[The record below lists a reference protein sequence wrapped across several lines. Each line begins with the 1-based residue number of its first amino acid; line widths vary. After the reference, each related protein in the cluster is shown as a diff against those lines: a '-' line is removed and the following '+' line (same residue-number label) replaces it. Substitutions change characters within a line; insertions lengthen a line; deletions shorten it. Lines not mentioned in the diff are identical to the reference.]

1 MDQQTIIP
9 LVDAYHRRLAVV
21 DTRFVR
27 FLHDKVN
34 WSSRLIG
41 IRGSRGTGKTTL
53 LLQHIKRTFE
63 RVDDALWISLDNLWF
78 KTHSLPDLVEFLYS
92 RGLRYLFVDEVHK
105 YPDWTI
111 VLKNLYD
118 SYPDLNI
125 VYTGSSMLEIDHSK
139 SDLSRR
145 QSLYTLPVMSF
156 REFLSISSALEVSP
170 VSLEDLLSDH
180 VSLAMELTPQV
191 TILQLF
197 DEYLSQGCYP
207 FYIEAGEEY
216 LLRLAAIATL
226 VIESDMPAVES
237 VSYSTIEKTKK
248 LLAIISQSVP
258 MVPNV
263 SRLAS
268 ALESTRD
275 SCLRMLH
282 ALERAQ
288 IISTLTK
295 APKSYKRLSSPDKI
309 FLGNTNLMAALGN
322 KVDLGN
328 RRETF
333 FNNQLQVIGDVTI
346 PAKRDF
352 FVNGKYLFEVGGA
365 GKTFDQIQDEP
376 SSFLAVDDVEIG
388 SGSRIP
394 LWMFGLLY

>member
-9 LVDAYHRRLAVV
+9 LVDVYHRRLAVV
-21 DTRFVR
+21 EMGFVR
-27 FLHDKVN
+27 FLHDKIN

-41 IRGSRGTGKTTL
+41 IRGSRVTGKTTL

-63 RVDDALWISLDNLWF
+63 SVDDALWVSLDNLWF
-78 KTHSLPDLVEFLYS
+78 KTHTLPDLVEFLYS

-111 VLKNLYD
+111 VLKNIYD

-156 REFLSISSALEVSP
+156 REFLSLSMALEVP
-170 VSLEDLLSDH
+170 ALSLEDLLRDH
-180 VSLAMELTPQV
+180 VSLAMDLTPRV

-197 DEYLSQGCYP
+197 DDYLRRGCYP
-207 FYIEAGEEY
+207 FFLEAGEEY
-216 LLRLAAIATL
+216 LLRLAAVATL

-237 VSYSTIEKTKK
+237 VSYTTIEKTKK
-248 LLAIISQSVP
+248 LLAIIAQSVP

-263 SRLAS
+263 SRLVAS
-268 ALESTRD
+268 LESTRD
-275 SCLRMLH
+275 SCLRMLQ

-295 APKSYKRLSSPDKI
+295 APKSYKRLTSPDKI
-309 FLGNTNLMAALGN
+309 YLGNTNLMAALGT

-328 RRETF
+328 KRETF
-333 FNNQLQVIGDVTI
+333 FNNQLQVIGNVTM
-346 PAKRDF
+346 PAKGDF
-352 FVNGKYLFEVGGA
+352 LVDGKYLFEVGGS
-365 GKTFDQIQDEP
+365 GKTFDQIKDEP
-376 SSFLAVDDVEIG
+376 NSFLAVDDVEIG

-394 LWMFGLLY
+394 LWIFGLLY

>member
-1 MDQQTIIP
+1 MDQQTILP
-9 LVDAYHRRLAVV
+9 LVDVYHRRLAVL
-21 DTRFVR
+21 DMGFVR
-27 FLHDKVN
+27 FMHDKIN

-63 RVDDALWISLDNLWF
+63 SVDDALWVSLDNLWF
-78 KTHSLPDLVEFLYS
+78 KTHTLPDLVEFLYS

-105 YPDWTI
+105 YTDWTI
-111 VLKNLYD
+111 VLKNIYD

-125 VYTGSSMLEIDHSK
+125 VYTGSSMLEIDHFK

-156 REFLSISSALEVSP
+156 REFLSLSNGLEVP
-170 VSLEDLLSDH
+170 AISLEDLLRDH
-180 VSLAMELTPQV
+180 VSLAMDLTPRV

-197 DEYLSQGCYP
+197 DDYLRRGCYP
-207 FYIEAGEEY
+207 FFLEAGEEY
-216 LLRLAAIATL
+216 LLRLADVATQ

-237 VSYSTIEKTKK
+237 VSYTTIEKTKK
-248 LLAIISQSVP
+248 LLAIIAQSVP

-263 SRLAS
+263 SRLVAS
-268 ALESTRD
+268 LESTRD
-275 SCLRMLH
+275 SCLRMLQ

-309 FLGNTNLMAALGN
+309 YLGNTNLMAALGT
-322 KVDLGN
+322 KVDFGN

-333 FNNQLQVIGDVTI
+333 FNNQLQVIGDVTM
-346 PAKRDF
+346 PAKGDF
-352 FVNGKYLFEVGGA
+352 LVDGKYLFEVGGV
-365 GKTFDQIQDEP
+365 GKTFDQIKDEP
-376 SSFLAVDDVEIG
+376 NSFLAVDDVEIG

-394 LWMFGLLY
+394 LWMFGLIY

>member
-34 WSSRLIG
+34 WSSRLVG

-63 RVDDALWISLDNLWF
+63 RVDDALWVSLDNLWF

-92 RGLRYLFVDEVHK
+92 RGLRHLFVDEVHK

-180 VSLAMELTPQV
+180 VSLAMELTP
-191 TILQLF
+191 
-197 DEYLSQGCYP
+197 D
-207 FYIEAGEEY
+207 
-216 LLRLAAIATL
+216 RK
-226 VIESDMPAVES
+226 S
-237 VSYSTIEKTKK
+237 V
-248 LLAIISQSVP
+248 V
-258 MVPNV
+258 
-263 SRLAS
+263 
-268 ALESTRD
+268 
-275 SCLRMLH
+275 
-282 ALERAQ
+282 
-288 IISTLTK
+288 
-295 APKSYKRLSSPDKI
+295 
-309 FLGNTNLMAALGN
+309 
-322 KVDLGN
+322 
-328 RRETF
+328 
-333 FNNQLQVIGDVTI
+333 
-346 PAKRDF
+346 
-352 FVNGKYLFEVGGA
+352 
-365 GKTFDQIQDEP
+365 
-376 SSFLAVDDVEIG
+376 
-388 SGSRIP
+388 
-394 LWMFGLLY
+394 

>member
-1 MDQQTIIP
+1 MDQQTIVP
-9 LVDAYHRRLAVV
+9 LVDVYHRRLAVV
-21 DTRFVR
+21 DMGFVR
-27 FLHDKVN
+27 FLHDKIN

-63 RVDDALWISLDNLWF
+63 SVDDALWVSLDNLWF
-78 KTHSLPDLVEFLYS
+78 KTHTLSDLVEFLYS

-111 VLKNLYD
+111 VLKNIYD

-156 REFLSISSALEVSP
+156 REFLSLSMALEVP
-170 VSLEDLLSDH
+170 ALSLDDLLRDH
-180 VSLAMELTPQV
+180 VSLAMDLTPRV

-197 DEYLSQGCYP
+197 DDYLRRGCYP
-207 FYIEAGEEY
+207 FFLEAGEEY
-216 LLRLAAIATL
+216 LLRLAAVATL

-237 VSYSTIEKTKK
+237 VSYATIEKTKK
-248 LLAIISQSVP
+248 LLAIIAQSVP

-263 SRLAS
+263 SRLVAS
-268 ALESTRD
+268 LESTRD
-275 SCLRMLH
+275 SCLRMLQ

-295 APKSYKRLSSPDKI
+295 TPKSYKRLTSPDKI
-309 FLGNTNLMAALGN
+309 YLGNTNLMAALGT

-333 FNNQLQVIGDVTI
+333 FNNQLQVIGNVTM
-346 PAKRDF
+346 PVKGDF
-352 FVNGKYLFEVGGA
+352 LIDGKYLFEVGGS
-365 GKTFDQIQDEP
+365 GKTFDQIKDEP
-376 SSFLAVDDVEIG
+376 NSFLAVDDVEIG